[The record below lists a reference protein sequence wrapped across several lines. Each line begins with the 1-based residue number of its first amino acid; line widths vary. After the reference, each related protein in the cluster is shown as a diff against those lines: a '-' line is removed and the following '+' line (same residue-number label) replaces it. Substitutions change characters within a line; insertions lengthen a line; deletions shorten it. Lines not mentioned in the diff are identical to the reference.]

1 MSHVHC
7 AACSAIGLG
16 MAMEV
21 GQMTNQPS
29 NREASQPWQQPGA
42 RGAEGFVYLEV
53 GRKQGR
59 VSPPSASPNSP
70 NFQENRSQQ
79 SPDAQLPQASP
90 FTIGPCKASSPQQP
104 NRKPNTPTGPWAA
117 SFPSSTSV
125 FFGASHPPQSLVST
139 VASLLLPWSRAIG
152 SLELAILDDCVFF
165 FFFAS
170 RALVARALRDAI
182 HRLFFSSLCAGKAEC
197 AAGSAA
203 VLLDL
208 RETASPLCVRAQ
220 NSPTRPRLQQP
231 VRPRREA
238 SRLFTSPELRI
249 PIPHPR
255 AIAVPLSSLDELPPS
270 TRARI
275 RLSSPPTASC
285 DPSHR
290 LPASKRL
297 STD

>member
-1 MSHVHC
+1 MLCHL
-7 AACSAIGLG
+7 A

-53 GRKQGR
+53 GRKPGR

-104 NRKPNTPTGPWAA
+104 NRNPTHRRDLGQLPFLLRPRFFSAPVTHHSP
-117 SFPSSTSV
+117 SFRP
-125 FFGASHPPQSLVST
+125 
-139 VASLLLPWSRAIG
+139 SLLF
-152 SLELAILDDCVFF
+152 SLGLEQLGLSNRQFLDDCVFFF

-220 NSPTRPRLQQP
+220 SSPTRPRLQQP

-238 SRLFTSPELRI
+238 SRLFTLPRTAN
-249 PIPHPR
+249 PDHPSSRHRCSALESRR
-255 AIAVPLSSLDELPPS
+255 ATPS

-290 LPASKRL
+290 LPVSKRL